1 MEFSKDH
8 RNRWITGVVGIIIVF
23 LVVGYCSKPIFF
35 IFMLLVNLAALKEFY
50 GLVSISKSSR
60 FVGIGLGLFLTSGF
74 FYLKAPAL
82 LGLMAGIGFSFCLL
96 NILKFK
102 TTEPLNTDFKK
113 HSIAIF
119 IVTFFLSHL
128 IWLRDLDEG
137 QRWIFFLLVVIFTGD
152 TFALYGGKLF
162 GKHKLSPAIS
172 PKKTI
177 EGSLA
182 GLIGNVFAGLIFSY
196 FFFPGFSWSIV
207 LFLAGIFGILSQLG
221 DLWESV
227 LKRECMVK
235 DSGNYLPGHGG
246 FLDRLDSLFFS
257 APFLYYFIV
266 YQEGLL

>member
-1 MEFSKDH
+1 M
-8 RNRWITGVVGIIIVF
+8 VGITISF
-23 LVVGYCSKPIFF
+23 LVIGYCSKPIFF
-35 IFMLLVNLAALKEFY
+35 VFLLLINLVALKEFY
-50 GLVSISKSSR
+50 SLVSILKISR
-60 FVGIGLGLFLTSGF
+60 YIGIALGLSLTSGF

-96 NILKFK
+96 DILKFK
-102 TTEPLNTDFKK
+102 NPETFNPDFKK
-113 HSIAIF
+113 HLIAIF
-119 IVTFFLSHL
+119 IISFFLSHF

-152 TFALYGGKLF
+152 TFALYGGRLF
-162 GKHKLSPAIS
+162 GKHKLSPTIS

-182 GLIGNVFAGLIFSY
+182 GLIGNVFGGLIFSY
-196 FFFPGFSWSIV
+196 FFFSGFSCSMV
-207 LFLAGIFGILSQLG
+207 LFLAGILGILSQLG

-227 LKRECMVK
+227 LKRECKAK

-257 APFLYYFIV
+257 APFLYYFIL
-266 YQEGLL
+266 YREGLL